1 VPEGVRII
9 EICELTGA
17 VPDSTCPPDKRRPE
31 VFAEGQLPPG
41 ADSEHYRVLVL
52 QPTDGETVQGM
63 VHVVGRVQ
71 IPEFDHYVVEYGETH
86 APQAWGRV
94 GEPGR
99 SPVEAGLLAEWDTRT
114 LSKEGPHVLRVVAV
128 DKGGRRY
135 ESDAVRLQVVIP
147 TPTPEPTSTATG
159 TPTSSPTSTSTV
171 TTTPTTTA
179 TPTIAATLTV
189 TPTATITATPTATPT
204 PSAVVTPT
212 DTPTLAPTPTPTPGA
227 EVTAT
232 PTATPTPTAA
242 LNARIDQPLTD
253 STVSGRVQ
261 IWGEAAGSGFAGY
274 RLEYGVGL
282 LPDTWQPIAE
292 GTTPMISGLLGRW
305 PTLGL
310 DDGDYTLRL
319 TVFDGAVREE
329 ADSIP
334 VKVDNTA
341 PVVQWV
347 FPAEGA
353 LLDAG
358 LVRLVA
364 EASDNLGLAQVDFF
378 VGEEL
383 VGSIAAPPFAV
394 DWQATAGSHRLKVEA
409 HDRAGST
416 AISVIRV
423 NVQ

>member
-1 VPEGVRII
+1 
-9 EICELTGA
+9 
-17 VPDSTCPPDKRRPE
+17 
-31 VFAEGQLPPG
+31 
-41 ADSEHYRVLVL
+41 
-52 QPTDGETVQGM
+52 M
-63 VHVVGRVQ
+63 
-71 IPEFDHYVVEYGETH
+71 
-86 APQAWGRV
+86 
-94 GEPGR
+94 
-99 SPVEAGLLAEWDTRT
+99 
-114 LSKEGPHVLRVVAV
+114 
-128 DKGGRRY
+128 
-135 ESDAVRLQVVIP
+135 
-147 TPTPEPTSTATG
+147 
-159 TPTSSPTSTSTV
+159 
-171 TTTPTTTA
+171 
-179 TPTIAATLTV
+179 
-189 TPTATITATPTATPT
+189 
-204 PSAVVTPT
+204 
-212 DTPTLAPTPTPTPGA
+212 
-227 EVTAT
+227 
-232 PTATPTPTAA
+232 
-242 LNARIDQPLTD
+242 
-253 STVSGRVQ
+253 Q

-292 GTTPMISGLLGRW
+292 GTTPMISGLLARW

-358 LVRLVA
+358 PVRLVA

-383 VGSIAAPPFAV
+383 VGSVAAPPFAV
-394 DWQATAGSHRLKVEA
+394 DWQATAGSYRLKVEA
-409 HDRAGST
+409 HDRAGSM